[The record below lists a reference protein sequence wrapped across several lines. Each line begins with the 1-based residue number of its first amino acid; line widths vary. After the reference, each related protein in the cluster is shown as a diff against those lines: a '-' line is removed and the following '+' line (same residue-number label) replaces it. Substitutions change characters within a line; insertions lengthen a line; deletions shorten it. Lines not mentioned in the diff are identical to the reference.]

1 LVLGVAGLLP
11 AVLPSG
17 SVRADDGFSSGP
29 APEWV
34 RIQPVPAAWPSE
46 SSANGGANW
55 RIWLLDAQVD
65 RRGGE
70 AVAFYEQVAE
80 ARTRE
85 LVGELARFSIPFNPE
100 FQSLTIHDVEVRR
113 DGEWVTRFDPQRVTL
128 ARREAAFEAD
138 IATGVMSALIVVD
151 DVRPGDL
158 VRYRYSVRGENPVL
172 AGMLHDEFRM
182 TWHDPILRR
191 HVRVLFPRGA
201 EVDVRPFG
209 IEAEPVV
216 RSKRDGTE
224 VVLLL
229 ENAPVVKVAGDLPA
243 WYDAYASVQI
253 GPRRNWSEV
262 VAWALPLYPEGQP
275 LPDEL
280 EQRIAQ
286 WRSLPDAQARAAAAL
301 EAVQDEVRYFSVLL
315 GESSHRPSA
324 PSQTWLR
331 RFGDCKDKAWLL
343 AVLLRRLDVDAV
355 PALVSSG
362 GNRRI
367 AEGIPA
373 ASQFDHAIVRARI
386 DDRTYWLD
394 PTLTLQRGTLSDRSA
409 FDFGVA
415 LPVAAGVGA
424 LEAVSGD
431 VTATWA
437 QKVQERFE
445 PSADGTRIEL
455 TVDTVRSGRM
465 AERIRRELERQGE
478 AELASGYAN
487 HYRRLYGELEVLS
500 PLQVEHVEADGSV
513 RLRERYALLSPWEP
527 SPAGRRLIDLY
538 ADGVADPIE
547 LPADPVRGHPLA
559 LRHPVKLE
567 QVTEFVLP
575 PGWRL
580 HALPEAEQVEDDA
593 FSYRREVSELAGRI
607 VVRHAYASRADHV
620 TAAAIPQHVAQR
632 RQANG
637 ALGFRLALAMAASQ
651 AQGDRQERMRRLVRD
666 LLEAGE
672 GGQ

>member
-1 LVLGVAGLLP
+1 MLGVAGLLP

-158 VRYRYSVRGENPVL
+158 VRYRDSVRGENPVL

-286 WRSLPDAQARAAAAL
+286 WRSLPDAHSRATAAL

-386 DDRTYWLD
+386 DDQYLLAGTDADVAAWHTVGPLGLRLWRRPSGRRRRRCAGGGQWRRDGDLGAEG
-394 PTLTLQRGTLSDRSA
+394 PGTLRAVRRRHAHRVDGGHRA
-409 FDFGVA
+409 FRPHGRA
-415 LPVAAGVGA
+415 HPARTRAAGGGGA
-424 LEAVSGD
+424 GQRLCQPLPPPLRRTGGAVP
-431 VTATWA
+431 A
-437 QKVQERFE
+437 
-445 PSADGTRIEL
+445 
-455 TVDTVRSGRM
+455 
-465 AERIRRELERQGE
+465 
-478 AELASGYAN
+478 
-487 HYRRLYGELEVLS
+487 
-500 PLQVEHVEADGSV
+500 
-513 RLRERYALLSPWEP
+513 
-527 SPAGRRLIDLY
+527 AGRTR
-538 ADGVADPIE
+538 
-547 LPADPVRGHPLA
+547 
-559 LRHPVKLE
+559 
-567 QVTEFVLP
+567 
-575 PGWRL
+575 
-580 HALPEAEQVEDDA
+580 
-593 FSYRREVSELAGRI
+593 
-607 VVRHAYASRADHV
+607 
-620 TAAAIPQHVAQR
+620 
-632 RQANG
+632 
-637 ALGFRLALAMAASQ
+637 
-651 AQGDRQERMRRLVRD
+651 
-666 LLEAGE
+666 
-672 GGQ
+672 